1 MNSGN
6 LLTGVR
12 NCTSVRGPDSS
23 RRVVQEAIVLNA
35 RIRLRAENERLQQ
48 EVALLRAEIR
58 IKDARMKALTPEDV
72 PMIVEG

>member
-1 MNSGN
+1 
-6 LLTGVR
+6 
-12 NCTSVRGPDSS
+12 
-23 RRVVQEAIVLNA
+23 LNA